1 LGSYDA
7 GTHTFTTYT
16 SYKVP
21 VGMVVHLA
29 VIAKKDNN
37 YYISI
42 QKDLTVTDNLT
53 KTATMTPLTYAE
65 LLTAMNSL

>member
-1 LGSYDA
+1 
-7 GTHTFTTYT
+7 
-16 SYKVP
+16 
-21 VGMVVHLA
+21 MVVHLA